1 MNRTSP
7 HPARTATSLGKLAL
21 VSAMAV
27 GGGYLATTITAVSA
41 SPIAAAPTPA
51 QVAPPSQ
58 VSGFVP
64 IAGYRTF
71 DSRTDPDESGKI
83 FIKSDR
89 FVDAAVDLDG
99 VERIP
104 DEATAVTFN
113 ITVTQ
118 TEGWGYVQMAPSGTV
133 FNETSTVNWTGD
145 GQTIANSGSTL
156 LSEGGLVAELENN
169 LIFHVD
175 GTSGG
180 AHVIIDITGYYIPI
194 N

>member
-1 MNRTSP
+1 
-7 HPARTATSLGKLAL
+7 
-21 VSAMAV
+21 MAV
-27 GGGYLATTITAVSA
+27 GGGYLATTITGASA
-41 SPIAAAPTPA
+41 GPMAAAPTPA

-64 IAGYRTF
+64 IAGYRTY

-83 FIKSDR
+83 YIKSDR

-104 DEATAVTFN
+104 DEATGVTFN

-118 TEGWGYVQMAPSGTV
+118 TEGWGYVQLVAPGTVFNEAPGTV

-180 AHVIIDITGYYIPI
+180 AHVIIDITGYYVPI
-194 N
+194 S